1 MNFQISDSV
10 VERLKSEVDKQ
21 KQQQRPEPSQQQQQP
36 PQPQSLPPPTPPL
49 PPPPPPQPSQASP
62 PPPPAPQQPQPSY
75 SQPTAAPDVSY
86 PPAPE
91 QSLSALKV
99 RAQKEE
105 ELRQV
110 EEYWHNRVKD
120 LRQHVSPSPHFPP
133 PQNFNF
139 DSFADSDSVR
149 PLRGVVP
156 LDRGGRGQDVPAVA
170 RPPHLP
176 GVAPRRPRV
185 LQKQQDSVPDLLRGG
200 QVLRQLC
207 RVRQTGKFLHLW
219 QYW

>member
-49 PPPPPPQPSQASP
+49 PPPPPPQPSQSSP

-86 PPAPE
+86 PPE

-120 LRQHVSPSPHFPP
+120 LRQHVSPSPHF
-133 PQNFNF
+133 
-139 DSFADSDSVR
+139 
-149 PLRGVVP
+149 RGSSSK
-156 LDRGGRGQDVPAVA
+156 L
-170 RPPHLP
+170 
-176 GVAPRRPRV
+176 
-185 LQKQQDSVPDLLRGG
+185 
-200 QVLRQLC
+200 
-207 RVRQTGKFLHLW
+207 
-219 QYW
+219 